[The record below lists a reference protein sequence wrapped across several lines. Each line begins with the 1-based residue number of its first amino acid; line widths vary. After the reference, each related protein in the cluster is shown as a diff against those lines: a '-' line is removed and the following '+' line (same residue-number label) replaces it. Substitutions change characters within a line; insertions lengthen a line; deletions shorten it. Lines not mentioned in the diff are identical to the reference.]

1 MHKLPLQTF
10 HFLHDTYRY
19 LQGYIGGPV
28 LDSQLHQATTT
39 QSILE
44 LSTMYNVVM
53 IKPRVE
59 AQSTEAQNLHAF
71 TTAIEACACISTSLR
86 QSLPETVGD
95 RAY

>member
-1 MHKLPLQTF
+1 
-10 HFLHDTYRY
+10 
-19 LQGYIGGPV
+19 
-28 LDSQLHQATTT
+28 
-39 QSILE
+39 
-44 LSTMYNVVM
+44 MYNVVM

-71 TTAIEACACISTSLR
+71 TTAMEACACISTSLR